1 MSVNIKGCSVKTP
14 LEKLPQ
20 IIVVYIDVANGFLK
34 NKMYAIHEEMCLGN
48 FCLRSTKE
56 FDVHRTI
63 HVNKAGR
70 KIVTLESIDVC
81 CTAWYTIHDVSKT
94 EFSRQSC
101 LCQGMPPVP
110 SPWECGLKETYGS
123 NNTSNFHYGDH
134 RCPPC
139 RCNAVQNTLTHTF
152 TTGEKVMD
160 KVLSTCIK

>member
-48 FCLRSTKE
+48 FRLRSTKE

-94 EFSRQSC
+94 EFSRQ
-101 LCQGMPPVP
+101 VAYAK
-110 SPWECGLKETYGS
+110 ECRRFRHHGNVGLKKPMEATIQAISTMVTIVVPLADAMPYK
-123 NNTSNFHYGDH
+123 
-134 RCPPC
+134 
-139 RCNAVQNTLTHTF
+139 TL
-152 TTGEKVMD
+152 
-160 KVLSTCIK
+160 